1 MNINNGTFNN
11 IYLLFSSVTNK
22 STYNKLFKI
31 IDCINS
37 EDRKLITRYRQLYKS
52 INNNNNDIFP
62 SVKDI
67 EKEFNCSINK
77 NECYNSDYLDS

>member
-31 IDCINS
+31 IDCIN
-37 EDRKLITRYRQLYKS
+37 
-52 INNNNNDIFP
+52 
-62 SVKDI
+62 
-67 EKEFNCSINK
+67 
-77 NECYNSDYLDS
+77 